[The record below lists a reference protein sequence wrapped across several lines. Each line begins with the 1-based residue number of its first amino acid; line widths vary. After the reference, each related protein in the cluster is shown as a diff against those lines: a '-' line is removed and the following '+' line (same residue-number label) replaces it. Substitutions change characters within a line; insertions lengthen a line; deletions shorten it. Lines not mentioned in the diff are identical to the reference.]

1 MLLAFSDRSR
11 RVRPVHR
18 NPEEAMRIAVLL
30 TTLLCCATVAHAQQA
45 NLEAPAENP
54 VPVAV
59 AEVNAEMDAATTE
72 LAPVQVEAQ
81 TTVTGSNAEAAMQ
94 PATPMNWWWLVGAI
108 VIAGIIL
115 AVIL

>member
-1 MLLAFSDRSR
+1 
-11 RVRPVHR
+11 
-18 NPEEAMRIAVLL
+18 MRIAVLL

-45 NLEAPAENP
+45 HLDAPAENP
-54 VPVAV
+54 AHVAV
-59 AEVNAEMDAATTE
+59 VEMTAEMDATTTE

-81 TTVTGSNAEAAMQ
+81 TTVTGSSAEAAMQ
-94 PATPMNWWWLVGAI
+94 PTTPMNWWWLVGAI